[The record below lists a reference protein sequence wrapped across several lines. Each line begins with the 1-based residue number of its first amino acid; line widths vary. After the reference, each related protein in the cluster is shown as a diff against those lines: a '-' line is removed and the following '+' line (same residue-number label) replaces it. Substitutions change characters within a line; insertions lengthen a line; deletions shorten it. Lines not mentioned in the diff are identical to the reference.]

1 MPTANYMK
9 PILLLFYLFCLSAN
23 AQQKFTVYFD
33 TGAAEATTSSL
44 SKFQEWVMANP
55 DIAIETVNGYTDKT
69 GKSDYNQQLSEKR
82 AAYVYALLKASDV
95 NLDYAIKNAYGE
107 EQATAYNH
115 LPDRKVEINYIKAE
129 YSKSQQSADT
139 TLEKE
144 IVNAKVGDIIILR
157 NMLFYGGTTYVL
169 PESRPILKELLAIM
183 LSHPKLKIDIQ
194 GHICCDVDDTGN
206 LSGRRAQEVE
216 SYLINN
222 GIDKKRVT
230 TKGFGGRRP
239 LYDIPEWS
247 DEQRY
252 ANRRVE
258 IEIISN

>member
-1 MPTANYMK
+1 MK

-44 SKFQEWVMANP
+44 GKFQEWVMANP
-55 DIAIETVNGYTDKT
+55 DIDIETVNGYTDKT
-69 GKSDYNQQLSEKR
+69 GKSEYNQQLSEKR
-82 AAYVYALLKASDV
+82 TAYVYALLKASDV

-107 EQATAYNH
+107 EQSTAYDH
-115 LPDRKVEINYIKAE
+115 SPDRKVEINYVKAE
-129 YSKSQQSADT
+129 YSKPQQSADT
-139 TLEKE
+139 TLKKE

-194 GHICCDVDDTGN
+194 GHICCDVDDSGN

-222 GIDKKRVT
+222 GVDKKRVT

-239 LYDIPEWS
+239 IYDIPEWS

-258 IEIISN
+258 IEILSN